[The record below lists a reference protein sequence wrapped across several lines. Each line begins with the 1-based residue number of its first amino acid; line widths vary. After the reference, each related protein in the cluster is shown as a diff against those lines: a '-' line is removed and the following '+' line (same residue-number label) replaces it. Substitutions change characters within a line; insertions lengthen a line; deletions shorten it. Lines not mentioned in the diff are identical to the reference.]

1 MKDSGRTY
9 TIGDIAEEL
18 GVSKTTVSRA
28 ISGKGRIGQETR
40 ERVKRFIEEHDY
52 RPNGLAKG
60 LAQNKTFNIGLAMPE
75 EFGIGDLPFFQ
86 KCINGICQ
94 VAAHNDYDVILFH
107 IGTDLSQMKRV
118 IHNHKA
124 DGVILTRTMVNDRS
138 VRLLKENGLPFVVI
152 GSSDDADVTH
162 ADNDHASACRMLMNL
177 LLSRGLSHFVLI
189 GGNLEYYVNK
199 SRLRGYQTAL
209 AEYPGD
215 AMSRTFLNVTKEPQI
230 VSAVDEALGGDADCI
245 VCMDD
250 FICSRVIAR
259 LTERSVR
266 IPADVSVATFYSSM
280 LLDHN
285 NPVITGLEFDAAK
298 LGGIAC
304 QMLIDKLD
312 EKAVDDYMS
321 SDYRLLVGNSVRTE
335 PPGA

>member
-1 MKDSGRTY
+1 MKGNGRIY
-9 TIGDIAEEL
+9 TIGDIAKEL

-94 VAAHNDYDVILFH
+94 AAAHNDYDVILFH
-107 IGTDLSQMKRV
+107 IGTDLSQMKRI

-124 DGVILTRTMVNDRS
+124 DGVIITRTIVNDRP
-138 VRLLKENGLPFVVI
+138 VRLLKEDGIPFVVI
-152 GSSDDADVTH
+152 GSSDDTHVTH
-162 ADNDHASACRMLMNL
+162 ADNDHAGACRMLMNL
-177 LLSRGLSHFVLI
+177 LLSRGLSHFALI
-189 GGNLEYYVNK
+189 GGDMEYYVNK
-199 SRLRGYQTAL
+199 SRLRGYQAAL
-209 AEYPGD
+209 AEYPGE
-215 AMSRTFLNVTKEPQI
+215 AVSRTYLNVIKEPQI
-230 VSAVDEALGGDADCI
+230 VGAVDDALSGGADCI

-259 LTERSVR
+259 LTEQSVR
-266 IPADVSVATFYSSM
+266 IPEDVSAATFYSSM

-312 EKAVDDYMS
+312 GKAVDDYMS
-321 SDYRLLVGNSVRTE
+321 ADYRLLIGNSIKTE
-335 PPGA
+335 S

>member
-1 MKDSGRTY
+1 MKENGRTY
-9 TIGDIAEEL
+9 TIGDIANEL

-28 ISGKGRIGQETR
+28 ISGKGRIGRETR
-40 ERVKRFIEEHDY
+40 ERVKRFIEAHDY

-107 IGTDLSQMKRV
+107 IGTDLSQMKRI

-124 DGVILTRTMVNDRS
+124 DGVILTRTMVNDRP
-138 VRLLKENGLPFVVI
+138 VRLLKEDGIPFVVI
-152 GSSDDADVTH
+152 GSSADAGVTH
-162 ADNDHASACRMLMNL
+162 ADNDHAGACRMLMNL
-177 LLSRGLSHFVLI
+177 LLSRGLRHFALI
-189 GGNLEYYVNK
+189 GGDLEYYVNQ
-199 SRLRGYQTAL
+199 SRLDGYQMAL
-209 AEYPGD
+209 EEYPGD
-215 AMSRTFLNVTKEPQI
+215 AVGRTFLNATKEPQI
-230 VSAVDEALGGDADCI
+230 VGAVDDALGEGADCI

-266 IPADVSVATFYSSM
+266 VPEDVSVATFYSSI
-280 LLDHN
+280 LLEHN

-304 QMLIDKLD
+304 QMLIDKLAG
-312 EKAVDDYMS
+312 KAVDDYMS
-321 SDYRLLVGNSVRTE
+321 SDYRLLIGNSVRME
-335 PPGA
+335 P